1 MVKVKIKITKKG
13 SLGGRGFFG
22 KSDSVRR
29 KMEIALAKKI
39 GERKVQGKLQ
49 AIATF
54 NKNTNPTVSMIA
66 KRDRKFIAERFI
78 GKKRVRKGTGLSK
91 KKKI

>member
-1 MVKVKIKITKKG
+1 MAKVKIKIKKKG

-22 KSDSVRR
+22 KSDAVRHKR
-29 KMEIALAKKI
+29 EIALAKRI

-49 AIATF
+49 AISTF

-66 KRDRKFIAERFI
+66 KRDRKFIAESFI
-78 GKKRVRKGTGLSK
+78 GKKKVRRGAGLSK
-91 KKKI
+91 KKK